1 MDASTGHALLL
12 EQRQREVDSLLSDQ
26 MESNLLLRIQVEDL
40 QKRLDEKENK
50 LTHAQE
56 TISAL
61 RNEVQSL
68 QEQLAFE
75 KRKHQKPQSLR
86 SRHVRAKIEAKTLVC
101 RDPPSADLSCRT
113 GFSPT
118 DPSCNDITEGLARSQ
133 NVVSHNLPIMSENWP
148 LPWRART
155 NDVCVDQP
163 TIFLSCV
170 VEPNLTQS
178 SSFGRNRARSP
189 QQCPVKTLLVSIE
202 DCRHKLGPDGVF
214 KLLDRKDAEEEE
226 EADVFD
232 EGSNHKHKNEDLFS
246 GMEDSFLV
254 KHKEERMN
262 GLYCCSQCSRRFS
275 KPILLNLHL
284 KMHGISQVKYSGDSG
299 RPSHSK
305 EKTTERLYSCNL
317 CSKTFSQSNHLKL
330 HQRTHRSHVES
341 QQHIKDRQQTLQKVS
356 YACDQCS
363 KTFSRINYLTLHQRR
378 HKRSMESS
386 APIKDAK
393 ELNREISHACDQ
405 CSKTF
410 SQINYLRLHQ
420 TMHIRPP
427 ESPVPNEDV
436 KRKPIWKITYPC
448 DQCNKV
454 FSQINYL
461 RLHQKVHGKSLS
473 FQIPCSNKEQ
483 AQKKKKMSSNTP
495 PRCGTC
501 GKVFS
506 SRAYLKVHQ
515 RVHTNE
521 KPYACVVCDRTFA
534 TSSNLY
540 THQRTR
546 HKGQSSTC
554 GECGRSFPC
563 LSQEKPIACASCSAA
578 RKVRLLG
585 KLQEHLRQ
593 RAQDKPH
600 QCPRCPMRFASASGA
615 RSHERS
621 HAGERPL
628 RLVELRSEVRSVC

>member
-1 MDASTGHALLL
+1 
-12 EQRQREVDSLLSDQ
+12 

-214 KLLDRKDAEEEE
+214 KLLDRKDAEE
-226 EADVFD
+226 ADVFD

-284 KMHGISQVKYSGDSG
+284 KMHGISQ
-299 RPSHSK
+299 
-305 EKTTERLYSCNL
+305 
-317 CSKTFSQSNHLKL
+317 
-330 HQRTHRSHVES
+330 
-341 QQHIKDRQQTLQKVS
+341 
-356 YACDQCS
+356 
-363 KTFSRINYLTLHQRR
+363 
-378 HKRSMESS
+378 
-386 APIKDAK
+386 
-393 ELNREISHACDQ
+393 
-405 CSKTF
+405 
-410 SQINYLRLHQ
+410 
-420 TMHIRPP
+420 
-427 ESPVPNEDV
+427 
-436 KRKPIWKITYPC
+436 
-448 DQCNKV
+448 
-454 FSQINYL
+454 
-461 RLHQKVHGKSLS
+461 
-473 FQIPCSNKEQ
+473 EQ